1 MNLKNVH
8 RHTPKTVILS
18 FFNIKLKKLNKD
30 IPMKLWIAVLGAF
43 LVLNGLMEVADLSF
57 KYDNL
62 VSGSLSLAA
71 GALVFLQK

>member
-1 MNLKNVH
+1 
-8 RHTPKTVILS
+8 
-18 FFNIKLKKLNKD
+18 
-30 IPMKLWIAVLGAF
+30 MKLWIAVLGAF